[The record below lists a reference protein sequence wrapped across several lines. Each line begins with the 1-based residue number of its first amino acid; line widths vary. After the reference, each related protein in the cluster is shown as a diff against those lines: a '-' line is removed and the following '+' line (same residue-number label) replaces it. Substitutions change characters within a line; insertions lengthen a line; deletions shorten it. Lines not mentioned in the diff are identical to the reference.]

1 MSAKNNLRTIGKT
14 NMENVLKL
22 LMVEKELS
30 RGDLA
35 KRLGVSKMTI
45 TNIISELKGHGYVQ
59 EEKSNRS
66 TPSNGPIPMVI
77 SIVPNSLLTIGVHI
91 SFTEITV
98 QLVDVVDGILYQTHA
113 RVDNIDSNQQLAKR
127 IRGVIYKVLEEN
139 PEIQTKIIGIGITYS
154 GGAEITGAN
163 NNFSASQ
170 IKKTEIDLKNSLEKE
185 FGITIA
191 IGNEIQGAMIAEL
204 VFGKEVGQ
212 EKVYYMNASK
222 QIRGGFIN
230 NYIIIH
236 GACGLSGE
244 IAHLTV
250 KYDGPLCLCGSRGC
264 YNLYAGI
271 EVLLKHSKC
280 HSIDELHLKIQE
292 RDPLALRIIE
302 EYIQITTVVFTNI
315 VNLYDPASI
324 LVGGDLTKLDKSI
337 FRKIERLLNERIIYR
352 KERYIKVRM
361 SSIEKAATIMGAAML
376 VYENWFVCKQ

>member
-45 TNIISELKGHGYVQ
+45 TNIISELKGYGYVQ

-66 TPSNGPIPMVI
+66 TASNGPIPMVI

-91 SFTEITV
+91 SLTEITV
-98 QLVDVVDGILYQTHA
+98 QLVDVVDGILYQIHTS
-113 RVDNIDSNQQLAKR
+113 VDNIDSNQKLTKR
-127 IRGVIYKVLEEN
+127 IKVLIYKLLEEN
-139 PEIQTKIIGIGITYS
+139 PEIRTKIIGIGVTYS
-154 GGAEITGAN
+154 EIVVETVGKI
-163 NNFSASQ
+163 NFSAGQ
-170 IKKTEIDLKNSLEKE
+170 IKKCEIDVKNSLEKE
-185 FGITIA
+185 FGIMTVV
-191 IGNEIQGAMIAEL
+191 GNEIQGAMIAEL
-204 VFGKEVGQ
+204 VFGKEVAQ

-222 QIRGGFIN
+222 HIRGGFIN

-236 GACGLSGE
+236 GVYGLSGE
-244 IAHLTV
+244 LAHLTV

-271 EVLLKHSKC
+271 EVLLKRSKC

-302 EYIQITTVVFTNI
+302 EYIQITTVIFTNI
-315 VNLYDPASI
+315 VNLYDPSAI
-324 LVGGDLTKLDKSI
+324 LVGGELAKLDKSI

-352 KERYIKVRM
+352 KERYVKVRV
-361 SSIEKAATIMGAAML
+361 SSIEKAAITMGAAMF
-376 VYENWFVCKQ
+376 VYEDWFVCKR